1 MLDLTKYSNA
11 LPSAIEV
18 EGKAYPIRTWFKL
31 WIRFMQI
38 CTEGE
43 PDELNFDFLFVDEIP
58 ENKGAAFLA
67 LKDFAV
73 PDNPLPRPV
82 GKSTGAKPVDYAID
96 GDMIYAAFMQQY
108 GIDLIDDEGLHWHKF
123 LALFEGLQNTK
134 LNTVMEARL
143 YDETDKTSYE
153 DYRKQ
158 SREAWS
164 LAGLDRDSKKAEE
177 DFNAAFE

>member
-1 MLDLTKYSNA
+1 MLFRS
-11 LPSAIEV
+11 
-18 EGKAYPIRTWFKL
+18 
-31 WIRFMQI
+31 
-38 CTEGE
+38 
-43 PDELNFDFLFVDEIP
+43 
-58 ENKGAAFLA
+58 
-67 LKDFAV
+67 
-73 PDNPLPRPV
+73 
-82 GKSTGAKPVDYAID
+82 
-96 GDMIYAAFMQQY
+96 
-108 GIDLIDDEGLHWHKF
+108 LIDDEGLHWHKF

>member
-11 LPSAIEV
+11 LPSAIVV
-18 EGKAYPIRTWFKL
+18 EGVAYPVKTWFKH
-31 WIRFMQI
+31 WIRFMEI
-38 CTEGE
+38 CENGQ
-43 PDELNFDFLFVDEIP
+43 PDEFNFDFLFVDEIP

-67 LKDFAV
+67 LKDFAE
-73 PDNPLPRPV
+73 NPLPRPV
-82 GKSTGAKPVDYAID
+82 GKTTGAKAVDYTWDA
-96 GDMIYAAFMQQY
+96 DMIYAAFMQQY
-108 GIDLIDDEGLHWHKF
+108 GIDLIDNEDLHWHKF

-158 SREAWS
+158 SRESWS
-164 LAGLDRDSKKAEE
+164 LAGLDKDTQKAEE
-177 DFNAAFE
+177 EFNEAFG